1 MLWVVIGSGRT
12 LLTEVLNDD
21 EAALEANLA
30 VAIVGFRNRDDWYKP
45 HERTDPLHRV
55 VGVMESMQQLR
66 Q

>member
-12 LLTEVLNDD
+12 LLTEGLSDD
-21 EAALEANLA
+21 EAAPEANLA

-55 VGVMESMQQLR
+55 VGVMQSMQQ
-66 Q
+66 

>member
-30 VAIVGFRNRDDWYKP
+30 VAIVGFRT

-55 VGVMESMQQLR
+55 VGVMESMQQ
-66 Q
+66 